1 MRHAC
6 LISDRQAN
14 WMDSDYYPWPPE
26 RQVGFNY
33 KMELVHDNNYGAL
46 NLTTNKWNGLVRVF
60 PSVFCKSF
68 RSALSTSAKNNS
80 IIFQEL
86 MENTG
91 DIAVGAMT
99 INYARENVIDFTK
112 PFMNL
117 GISILFKVI
126 RSFDISRNWQQCS
139 NIFLSISLTHFQFL
153 TIPDIDTPDPPNH
166 TTISDSEWKTNSSV
180 QLYESSGSWDLAVSR
195 ICL

>member
-1 MRHAC
+1 M
-6 LISDRQAN
+6 
-14 WMDSDYYPWPPE
+14 
-26 RQVGFNY
+26 GFNY

-60 PSVFCKSF
+60 PSVFFCSSF
-68 RSALSTSAKNNS
+68 RSLLSTSAKNNS
-80 IIFQEL
+80 NIFQEL

-126 RSFDISRNWQQCS
+126 RSFDISRN
-139 NIFLSISLTHFQFL
+139 
-153 TIPDIDTPDPPNH
+153 
-166 TTISDSEWKTNSSV
+166 
-180 QLYESSGSWDLAVSR
+180 
-195 ICL
+195 

>member
-1 MRHAC
+1 M
-6 LISDRQAN
+6 
-14 WMDSDYYPWPPE
+14 
-26 RQVGFNY
+26 GFNY

-60 PSVFCKSF
+60 PSGFFCSSF
-68 RSALSTSAKNNS
+68 RSSLLTAAEKMYIETN
-80 IIFQEL
+80 IFQEL

-126 RSFDISRNWQQCS
+126 RSFD
-139 NIFLSISLTHFQFL
+139 
-153 TIPDIDTPDPPNH
+153 
-166 TTISDSEWKTNSSV
+166 
-180 QLYESSGSWDLAVSR
+180 VSKN
-195 ICL
+195 

>member
-1 MRHAC
+1 MY
-6 LISDRQAN
+6 I
-14 WMDSDYYPWPPE
+14 E
-26 RQVGFNY
+26 
-33 KMELVHDNNYGAL
+33 
-46 NLTTNKWNGLVRVF
+46 T
-60 PSVFCKSF
+60 
-68 RSALSTSAKNNS
+68 

-126 RSFDISRNWQQCS
+126 RSFDISRN
-139 NIFLSISLTHFQFL
+139 
-153 TIPDIDTPDPPNH
+153 
-166 TTISDSEWKTNSSV
+166 
-180 QLYESSGSWDLAVSR
+180 
-195 ICL
+195 